1 MVNYKNLMKVRKTI
15 IEMLNDRGYDVSK
28 YIKGNK
34 YKDVSEDEVRK
45 EYKQD
50 NMNLI
55 TDSKKINTF
64 FWDEEGSFSKMT
76 KYLNKIKKNDLE
88 ILILIIG
95 RQSSD
100 NVLTSNLISNISQIF
115 VHVEVEIFYIDEL
128 VFNVTKHHYVPQH
141 ILLSKKEANI
151 IYKAYGIDLP
161 LLYKDDII
169 SKYYGAKLND
179 IFKIMRPNNIY
190 YRKIFNVI

>member
-28 YIKGNK
+28 YMKGNK

-50 NMNLI
+50 NMKLI

-64 FWDEEGSFSKMT
+64 FWDETGSFSKMT

-100 NVLTSNLISNISQIF
+100 NVLTSSLISNISQIF

-128 VFNVTKHHYVPQH
+128 VFNITKHHYVPQH

-169 SKYYGAKLND
+169 SRYYGAKLNN
-179 IFKIMRPNNIY
+179 IFKIIRPNNIY
-190 YRKIFNVI
+190 YRKIVNKI

>member
-28 YIKGNK
+28 YMKGNK
-34 YKDVSEDEVRK
+34 YKDISEDEVRK

-50 NMNLI
+50 NMKLI

-95 RQSSD
+95 RQKSD
-100 NVLTSNLISNISQIF
+100 NVFSSSLI
-115 VHVEVEIFYIDEL
+115 
-128 VFNVTKHHYVPQH
+128 
-141 ILLSKKEANI
+141 
-151 IYKAYGIDLP
+151 
-161 LLYKDDII
+161 
-169 SKYYGAKLND
+169 
-179 IFKIMRPNNIY
+179 
-190 YRKIFNVI
+190 